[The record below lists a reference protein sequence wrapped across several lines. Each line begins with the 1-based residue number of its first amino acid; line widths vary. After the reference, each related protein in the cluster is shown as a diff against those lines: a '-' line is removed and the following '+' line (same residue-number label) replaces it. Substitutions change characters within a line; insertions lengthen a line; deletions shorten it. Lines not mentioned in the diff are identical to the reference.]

1 MCNVIKSTTN
11 DGCVVCTHC
20 HNTTWCLLMHMDVV
34 YVDATHGVFEHV

>member
-1 MCNVIKSTTN
+1 MCNVIKSTSK

-20 HNTTWCLLMHMDVV
+20 HNTTWYLLMHMDVV